1 MHLWVGYSKM
11 IYPESLEKLIN
22 YYKKLPGIGEKNAER
37 LALATLN
44 FKEEDLDKFSESLKN
59 IKKIHKCS
67 ICGHLTE
74 NEICNICSDPSRN
87 KNLICVIED
96 YKSVFS
102 FEKAGNFRGV
112 YHVLN
117 GLISPADN
125 IGPDNINLSSLV
137 KRVEEAEK
145 PELILALKST
155 IEGETTTLY
164 IKKIFEKKNVLISRL
179 SYGIPMGA
187 EIDYLDII
195 TLDKALEDRK
205 KISD

>member
-1 MHLWVGYSKM
+1 M
-11 IYPESLEKLIN
+11 IYPASIEKLIN

-44 FKEEDLDKFSESLKN
+44 FKEEDVDKFADALKN
-59 IKKIHKCS
+59 SKKIKKCS
-67 ICGHLTE
+67 ICGHLAE
-74 NEICNICSDPSRN
+74 EDICNICANESRN
-87 KNLICVIED
+87 KNVICVIED
-96 YKSVFS
+96 PKSVFS
-102 FEKAGNFRGV
+102 FEKVGNYNGV

-125 IGPDNINLSSLV
+125 IGPENINLSSLV
-137 KRVEEAEK
+137 KRVESLEN

-205 KISD
+205 KISE

>member
-1 MHLWVGYSKM
+1 M

-22 YYKKLPGIGEKNAER
+22 YYKRLPGIGEKNAER

-74 NEICNICSDPSRN
+74 NEICNICSDLSRN

-102 FEKAGNFRGV
+102 FEKAGNYKGV

>member
-1 MHLWVGYSKM
+1 M
-11 IYPESLEKLIN
+11 IYPDLLQKLIN
-22 YYKKLPGIGEKNAER
+22 FYKKMPGVGDKSAER
-37 LALATLN
+37 MALATIELN
-44 FKEEDLDKFSESLKN
+44 KNDIEEFSKNLVSSKEKLKN
-59 IKKIHKCS
+59 CK

-74 NEICNICSDPSRN
+74 NEICDICNNPNRD

-102 FEKAGNFRGV
+102 FEKVGNYKGV

-117 GLISPADN
+117 GLISPMDS
-125 IGPDNINLSSLV
+125 IGPEDINISSLV
-137 KRVEEAEK
+137 KRVNELK
-145 PELILALKST
+145 NPELILALKSS

-164 IKKIFEKKNVLISRL
+164 IKKIFENKKVTISRL
-179 SYGIPMGA
+179 SYGIPIGA

-205 KISD
+205 KISE

>member
-1 MHLWVGYSKM
+1 M
-11 IYPESLEKLIN
+11 IYPSLLQKLIDF
-22 YYKKLPGIGEKNAER
+22 YKKMPGVGDKSAER
-37 LALATLN
+37 MELATIDLPEN
-44 FKEEDLDKFSESLKN
+44 EIKEFAKNIVDSKIKLKN
-59 IKKIHKCS
+59 CQ
-67 ICGHLTE
+67 ICGNLTE
-74 NEICNICSDPSRN
+74 NDICDICSNPNRD

-102 FEKAGNFRGV
+102 FEKVGNYKGV

-117 GLISPADN
+117 GLISPMDSVGPEDIN
-125 IGPDNINLSSLV
+125 ISSLV
-137 KRVEEAEK
+137 KRVDSLK
-145 PELILALKST
+145 NPELILALKSS

-164 IKKIFEKKNVLISRL
+164 IKKIFEDKDVTISRL

-205 KISD
+205 KISE

>member
-1 MHLWVGYSKM
+1 M
-11 IYPESLEKLIN
+11 IYPSSLEKLIN

-44 FKEEDLDKFSESLKN
+44 FKEEDITNFADALKSTS
-59 IKKIHKCS
+59 KIHKCN

-74 NEICNICSDPSRN
+74 DEVCNICSNENRD
-87 KNLICVIED
+87 KNTICVIED
-96 YKSVFS
+96 SKSVFS
-102 FEKAGNFRGV
+102 FEKVGNYNGV

-117 GLISPADN
+117 GLISPVDS
-125 IGPDNINLSSLV
+125 IGPENINLALLV
-137 KRVEEAEK
+137 KRVESLEN

-164 IKKIFEKKNVLISRL
+164 IKKIFEKKDVMISRL

-205 KISD
+205 KISE